1 MSRSEEELIKDLVN
15 LRHVLA
21 EERART
27 DRLVAALMEVLS
39 PHIASDGIANH
50 TLDEWLQI
58 VVNRLVDDRAQALDA
73 VKQAEAEVGR
83 LRDLGWERRALA
95 AEELLKSKSAD
106 LDKVLAANE
115 RLSQNRDQWAKWSGE
130 WEARA
135 KSLEEELA
143 ECEERH
149 AVAER
154 KLVDAEAVARA
165 VTLAE
170 HKQIE
175 ERADGRDAMLVSSL
189 RVKLAQMESALKEE
203 KLMHR
208 RAVGFYGI
216 LLGRLDTSATEEE
229 VSRDIQRLTTIC
241 SEQSEK
247 IRCLEREL
255 QELRSKYIPSASPS
269 APTSIMAGGSKVQ
282 WKIES
287 ESGTVWRVVVGGP
300 GADDVVVRARE
311 LLEERGALVGMDSW
325 VGEDGRLVGR
335 FLKAKVALEVISSCF
350 TAATRSKE
358 LSDAE

>member
-1 MSRSEEELIKDLVN
+1 MSSNAEELVN
-15 LRHVLA
+15 ARRVLA

-27 DRLVAALMEVLS
+27 DRLIAALMEVLS
-39 PHIASDGIANH
+39 PHIASDGEKTDGVGSADARVERTANH

-95 AEELLKSKSAD
+95 AEELLVSKSAD

-115 RLSQNRDQWAKWSGE
+115 RLSQNRDHWAKQSGE

-143 ECEERH
+143 KCEEHH
-149 AVAER
+149 AMAER

-170 HKQIE
+170 HKEVE

-203 KLMHR
+203 KLMRR

-247 IRCLEREL
+247 IGCLEREL
-255 QELRSKYIPSASPS
+255 QELR
-269 APTSIMAGGSKVQ
+269 M
-282 WKIES
+282 
-287 ESGTVWRVVVGGP
+287 
-300 GADDVVVRARE
+300 
-311 LLEERGALVGMDSW
+311 RGLSN
-325 VGEDGRLVGR
+325 
-335 FLKAKVALEVISSCF
+335 AK
-350 TAATRSKE
+350 
-358 LSDAE
+358 